1 MKTMTKEYSILF
13 NEITK
18 VSEDLANV
26 TSELTKV
33 VLRLMLAQQ
42 QTEELFV
49 NDEDANTP
57 T

>member
-42 QTEELFV
+42 QTEELFL
-49 NDEDANTP
+49 DEEDTNALT
-57 T
+57 